1 METNIIQK
9 IGQIGVPVK
18 DLNRALDFYKEK
30 LGLSLLFN
38 TNSMAFFECNGLR
51 LMLTLPEKEE
61 FALSSSVIYFEVNN
75 IKDTYERLLGKEVT
89 FIDEPH
95 VVAKMGQTETW
106 MGVFAH
112 PPKRWNKEYLTE
124 RLGKYSLNIAYSV
137 SDITFNWAN
146 S

>member
-61 FALSSSVIYFEVNN
+61 FALSSSVIYFEVN
-75 IKDTYERLLGKEVT
+75 
-89 FIDEPH
+89 
-95 VVAKMGQTETW
+95 
-106 MGVFAH
+106 
-112 PPKRWNKEYLTE
+112 
-124 RLGKYSLNIAYSV
+124 
-137 SDITFNWAN
+137 
-146 S
+146 

>member
-1 METNIIQK
+1 MENKTIKK

-18 DLNRALDFYKEK
+18 DLNRAIDFYKEK

-38 TNSMAFFECNGLR
+38 TNNMAFFDCNGLR

-61 FALSSSVIYFEVNN
+61 FALLSSVIYYEVSN

-106 MGVFAH
+106 MVFF
-112 PPKRWNKEYLTE
+112 RDTE
-124 RLGKYSLNIAYSV
+124 NNTHALMSEV
-137 SDITFNWAN
+137 QV
-146 S
+146 

>member
-1 METNIIQK
+1 MENKTIKK

-18 DLNRALDFYKEK
+18 NLNRAIDFYKEK

-38 TNSMAFFECNGLR
+38 TNNMAFFECNGLR

-61 FALSSSVIYFEVNN
+61 FALLSSVIYYEVSN
-75 IKDTYERLLGKEVT
+75 IKDILGKEVT

-106 MGVFAH
+106 MVFF
-112 PPKRWNKEYLTE
+112 KDTE
-124 RLGKYSLNIAYSV
+124 DNTLALMSEV
-137 SDITFNWAN
+137 QV
-146 S
+146 

>member
-1 METNIIQK
+1 METKIIQK

-18 DLNRALDFYKEK
+18 DLKRALDFYKEK

-38 TNSMAFFECNGLR
+38 TDSMAFFICNGLR

-61 FALSSSVIYFEVNN
+61 FALLSSVIYYEVSN

-106 MGVFAH
+106 MVFF
-112 PPKRWNKEYLTE
+112 KDTE
-124 RLGKYSLNIAYSV
+124 DNTLALMSEV
-137 SDITFNWAN
+137 QV
-146 S
+146 

>member
-1 METNIIQK
+1 MENKIIKK

-18 DLNRALDFYKEK
+18 NLNRAIDFYKEK

-38 TNSMAFFECNGLR
+38 TNNMAFFECNGLR

-61 FALSSSVIYFEVNN
+61 FALLSSVIYYEVSN
-75 IKDTYERLLGKEVT
+75 IKDIYERLLGKEVT

-106 MGVFAH
+106 MVFF
-112 PPKRWNKEYLTE
+112 KDTE
-124 RLGKYSLNIAYSV
+124 DNTLALMSEV
-137 SDITFNWAN
+137 QV
-146 S
+146 

>member
-1 METNIIQK
+1 METNIIQKK

-106 MGVFAH
+106 MVFFQD
-112 PPKRWNKEYLTE
+112 TE
-124 RLGKYSLNIAYSV
+124 DNTHALLSEVEA
-137 SDITFNWAN
+137 
-146 S
+146 

>member
-1 METNIIQK
+1 MENKTIKK

-18 DLNRALDFYKEK
+18 DLNRAIDFYKEK

-38 TNSMAFFECNGLR
+38 TNNMAFFECNGLQ

-61 FALSSSVIYFEVNN
+61 FALLSSVIYYEVSN

-106 MGVFAH
+106 MVFF
-112 PPKRWNKEYLTE
+112 KDTE
-124 RLGKYSLNIAYSV
+124 DNTHALMSEV
-137 SDITFNWAN
+137 QV
-146 S
+146 

>member
-51 LMLTLPEKEE
+51 LMLTLP
-61 FALSSSVIYFEVNN
+61 
-75 IKDTYERLLGKEVT
+75 
-89 FIDEPH
+89 
-95 VVAKMGQTETW
+95 
-106 MGVFAH
+106 
-112 PPKRWNKEYLTE
+112 
-124 RLGKYSLNIAYSV
+124 
-137 SDITFNWAN
+137 
-146 S
+146 

>member
-9 IGQIGVPVK
+9 IGQIGVHVK
-18 DLNRALDFYKEK
+18 YLNRALDFYKEK

-106 MGVFAH
+106 MVFFQD
-112 PPKRWNKEYLTE
+112 TE
-124 RLGKYSLNIAYSV
+124 DNTHALLSEVEA
-137 SDITFNWAN
+137 
-146 S
+146 

>member
-1 METNIIQK
+1 MKNKTIKK

-18 DLNRALDFYKEK
+18 DLNRAIDFYKEK

-38 TNSMAFFECNGLR
+38 TNNMAFFECNGLR

-61 FALSSSVIYFEVNN
+61 FALLSSVIYYEVSN
-75 IKDTYERLLGKEVT
+75 IKDTYERLLGKEIT

-106 MGVFAH
+106 MVFF
-112 PPKRWNKEYLTE
+112 KDTE
-124 RLGKYSLNIAYSV
+124 DNTLALMSEV
-137 SDITFNWAN
+137 QV
-146 S
+146 

>member
-1 METNIIQK
+1 
-9 IGQIGVPVK
+9 
-18 DLNRALDFYKEK
+18 
-30 LGLSLLFN
+30 FN

-106 MGVFAH
+106 MVFFQD
-112 PPKRWNKEYLTE
+112 TE
-124 RLGKYSLNIAYSV
+124 DNTHALLSEVEA
-137 SDITFNWAN
+137 
-146 S
+146 

>member
-106 MGVFAH
+106 MVFFQD
-112 PPKRWNKEYLTE
+112 TE
-124 RLGKYSLNIAYSV
+124 DNTHALLSEVEA
-137 SDITFNWAN
+137 
-146 S
+146 

>member
-75 IKDTYERLLGKEVT
+75 IKGTYERLLGKEVT

-106 MGVFAH
+106 MVFF
-112 PPKRWNKEYLTE
+112 KDTE
-124 RLGKYSLNIAYSV
+124 DNTHALLSEVEA
-137 SDITFNWAN
+137 
-146 S
+146 